1 MLQPHRIYCAYGRLP
16 DLSSAV
22 RALIVSGLEVASE
35 LELGHT
41 EGVWQSSGVVIFDQ
55 TAPTALK
62 ISPGWR
68 GIRSLPD
75 DESLITSDSPSFQI
89 PLSEN
94 TMPRRHGFTLVE
106 LLVVIAI
113 IGILVALL
121 LPAVQAAREAARRT
135 DCKSRL
141 RQQAIAVSLYHDTKG
156 HYPPGRAGS
165 PRFPE
170 GTEQHAVSWAF
181 YLLPF
186 VEEQSLADAWV
197 PTARSDADSNAVAM
211 RTPVSTFHCPSRRS
225 PAADRDFDNEG
236 AVSAA
241 PASGAGG
248 DFAANAGLST
258 RNGMPSYGRAK
269 FDGETFGP
277 MYTNSAVPA
286 RRVIDGLS
294 KTFCIGEK
302 HLPPEPA
309 ETPEGLKHAEQGDT
323 AFFAGGNRHGAVRRS
338 SAGFPQNRDETYRGH
353 FGSEHSGMSH
363 FAFLDGS
370 VRALQHDLD
379 QEFFDSLAAVA
390 DGGFIPNDVI
400 DDND

>member
-1 MLQPHRIYCAYGRLP
+1 
-16 DLSSAV
+16 
-22 RALIVSGLEVASE
+22 
-35 LELGHT
+35 
-41 EGVWQSSGVVIFDQ
+41 
-55 TAPTALK
+55 
-62 ISPGWR
+62 
-68 GIRSLPD
+68 
-75 DESLITSDSPSFQI
+75 
-89 PLSEN
+89 
-94 TMPRRHGFTLVE
+94 MPRRHAFTLVE

-141 RQQAIAVSLYHDTKG
+141 RQQGLAVAMYHDTKG

-186 VEEQSLADAWV
+186 VEEQALSDAWA
-197 PTARSDADSNAVAM
+197 PTERCDDPANAVAM
-211 RTPVSTFHCPSRRS
+211 RTPVSTFYCPSRRP
-225 PAADRDFDNEG
+225 PAADRDFDNEN
-236 AVSAA
+236 APSAA

-258 RNGMPSYGRAK
+258 RNGMESFGQAK
-269 FDGETFGP
+269 FNGETFGP

-302 HLPPEPA
+302 HLPPEPTD
-309 ETPEGLKHAEQGDT
+309 EPDGLKHAEQGDT

-338 SAGFPQNRDETYRGH
+338 SAGFPDSREETYRGH
-353 FGSEHSGMSH
+353 FGSEHSQMAH

-370 VRALQHDLD
+370 VRALQYDLD
-379 QEFFDSLAAVA
+379 QEVFDSLAAVA
-390 DGGFIPNDVI
+390 DEGFIPEGVI
-400 DDND
+400 DADD